1 MFLNYFA
8 FKNNVKMTNL
18 KWKDSFVCLRFF
30 TDCEKREISK
40 IQFLRL
46 SQIKFF
52 KRIEIKMLL

>member
-1 MFLNYFA
+1 
-8 FKNNVKMTNL
+8 MTNL

-30 TDCEKREISK
+30 TDCEKREMSK

-52 KRIEIKMLL
+52 KRIEIIKMLL